1 MVDEG
6 VVDLGAVGVNVAPR
20 VWRQR
25 QVIIGVDVE
34 GVDLGSRPVV
44 VGEDDVEVPLAK
56 VLVEAS
62 RRGSL
67 MMFAKALQQQVLGG
81 GFVGVDAEGVSEA
94 PSCRR
99 VGGGESSWFCRR
111 PSLDGGEG
119 PPENKCVL
127 AEVMLVKSPK
137 MMVKPL
143 CGRTA

>member
-67 MMFAKALQQQVLGG
+67 MMFAKALLQKVFGRG
-81 GFVGVDAEGVSEA
+81 NVGVDAKGVEEA
-94 PSCRR
+94 PRADVLTEVVSVCRR
-99 VGGGESSWFCRR
+99 CWRRQCWCRR
-111 PSLDGGEG
+111 RRCQRSSF
-119 PPENKCVL
+119 C
-127 AEVMLVKSPK
+127 
-137 MMVKPL
+137 
-143 CGRTA
+143 